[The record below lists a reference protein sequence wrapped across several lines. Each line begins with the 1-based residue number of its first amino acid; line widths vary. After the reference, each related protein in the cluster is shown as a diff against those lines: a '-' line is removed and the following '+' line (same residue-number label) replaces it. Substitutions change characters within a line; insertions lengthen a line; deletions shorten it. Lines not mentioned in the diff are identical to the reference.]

1 MAVVLPLDKGK
12 PNKNDVSNFQPVSIL
27 STFLKIYETVIK
39 SQLLHGMENVF
50 SPQISA
56 YWKKYISQHVL
67 TLFKS
72 NPYKIEVMITFL
84 IDMPKLPNFGH
95 MTTSTI

>member
-1 MAVVLPLDKGK
+1 MDFVTPLLPKCINSSIEHNIFPDLAKMAVVLPLDKGK

-56 YWKKYISQHVL
+56 Y
-67 TLFKS
+67 
-72 NPYKIEVMITFL
+72 
-84 IDMPKLPNFGH
+84 
-95 MTTSTI
+95 